1 MVDRELLSKIEND
14 MPSYMA
20 NSPARVREFL
30 GVWERHCNETITLV
44 KGVEG
49 VEDLMRDETELLS
62 RIRKLKQYIR
72 DIDFVKSMGKD
83 RGFNLS
89 NTDAIQAIDHIDSNC
104 GNADRDSTQWF
115 EACKGYFV

>member
-49 VEDLMRDETELLS
+49 VEDLMRDETESLWGKTGAL
-62 RIRKLKQYIR
+62 IFPTPTQYR
-72 DIDFVKSMGKD
+72 
-83 RGFNLS
+83 R
-89 NTDAIQAIDHIDSNC
+89 
-104 GNADRDSTQWF
+104 
-115 EACKGYFV
+115 